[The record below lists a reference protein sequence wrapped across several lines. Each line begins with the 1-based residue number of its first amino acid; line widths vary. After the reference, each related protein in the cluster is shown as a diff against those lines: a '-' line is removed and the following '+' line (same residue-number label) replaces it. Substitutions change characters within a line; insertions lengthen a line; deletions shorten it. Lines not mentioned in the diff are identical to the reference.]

1 MYVFLQMTQNTLLA
15 VVLLNVGTVLYPH
28 YATIVRTWGPTPLED
43 QGTAA
48 GIMWLA
54 GDAIFLAAILA
65 LVAGW
70 MRADARDTG
79 RTDRRAAVEMADIR
93 VRERLLAERLAH
105 EREDGQPGSG
115 VSR

>member
-15 VVLLNVGTVLYPH
+15 VVLLNVGAVLYPH
-28 YATIVRTWGPTPLED
+28 YATLVRAWGPSALED

-54 GDAIFLAAILA
+54 GDAIFLVAILA
-65 LVAGW
+65 IVAGW
-70 MRADARDTG
+70 MRADARDMD

-115 VSR
+115 ASR